1 MRTRLFIALAVLVL
15 LLGLA
20 LANRQRLPWWPVG
33 AGTAARRSGSAGGSG
48 SSSAA
53 GPYVRVTSMQLR
65 GGTNHP
71 PTNVIARLMRE
82 EREGGD
88 VDRGAWHRGVETYL
102 QQHNRSA
109 ESLLAAARV
118 LGRGSPDGREYLRE
132 AREKYPNDPR
142 VAYAAYYGSG
152 PYDNQQSASPERRQ
166 WLDNFKL
173 AAPDNALPD
182 YLSARDDFK
191 AGRTAEAVQEVLAA
205 VGKPM
210 QDYALDSIQ
219 NAEQAYLAAGLPE
232 AEAKARASSE
242 QPLPQLAELKQLTV
256 NLVEYAK
263 AQQQSGDP
271 AAAQSALQAAVSMGG
286 QLDKDGPFLIN
297 NLVGIA
303 VQQIALNAMDPTATL
318 GDTGQ
323 TVQSQLDALNQ
334 HKQDLK
340 AVGQQIEAVL
350 PYLTDQEVVAY
361 FDRIRRDGETAAV
374 QWLLS
379 VPAHP

>member
-1 MRTRLFIALAVLVL
+1 MRRRLVIVIAGLLVV
-15 LLGLA
+15 LGLA
-20 LANRQRLPWWPVG
+20 FANRQRLPWWSAGDG
-33 AGTAARRSGSAGGSG
+33 AAGRRSGSSGGSG
-48 SSSAA
+48 PSSAA
-53 GPYVRVTSMQLR
+53 GPFVRVTSMQLR

-71 PTNVIARLMRE
+71 RTNVIARLRRE
-82 EREGGD
+82 LEGAED
-88 VDRGAWHRGVETYL
+88 IERGAWHPGVETYL

-118 LGRGSPDGREYLRE
+118 LRTPDGREYLRE

-142 VAYAAYYGSG
+142 VAYDAYYHSG
-152 PYDNQQSASPERRQ
+152 PYDNQQPASPERRQ
-166 WLDNFKL
+166 WLDNFKQ

-210 QDYALDSIQ
+210 QDYALDSVQ

-232 AEAKARASSE
+232 AEATARASSE
-242 QPLPQLAELKQLTV
+242 QPLPELAELKQLTI

-263 AQQQSGDP
+263 TQQQSGDP
-271 AAAQSALQAAVSMGG
+271 AAAQAALQAAMSMGG
-286 QLDKDGPFLIN
+286 QLDNDGPFLIN

-334 HKQDLK
+334 HKQDLR
-340 AVGQQIEAVL
+340 AVGQQIETVL

-361 FDRIRRDGETAAV
+361 FDRIRRDGEAAAV

>member
-33 AGTAARRSGSAGGSG
+33 DAAAGQRSGSSGGSG
-48 SSSAA
+48 SASAA

-65 GGTNHP
+65 GRTNSP

-82 EREGGD
+82 EQEGGD

-118 LGRGSPDGREYLRE
+118 LRGLDLGYLRE
-132 AREKYPNDPR
+132 AKEKYPNDPR
-142 VAYAAYYGSG
+142 VAYAAFYQ
-152 PYDNQQSASPERRQ
+152 PPFDNRQAAPEERRQ
-166 WLDNFKL
+166 WLDAFKQ
-173 AAPDNALPD
+173 AAPDNALPG

-232 AEAKARASSE
+232 AEAAARASSE
-242 QPLPQLAELKQLTV
+242 QPLPQLAELKQLTI

-263 AQQQSGDP
+263 TQQQSGDP

-286 QLDKDGPFLIN
+286 QLDNDGPFLIN

-323 TVQSQLDALNQ
+323 TVQSQLDALTQ
-334 HKQDLK
+334 HKLDLRTE
-340 AVGQQIEAVL
+340 AQEIETVL
-350 PYLTDQEVVAY
+350 PYLTDQEVAAY
-361 FDRIRRDGETAAV
+361 FDRIRRDGEAAAV
-374 QWLLS
+374 QWLLT

>member
-1 MRTRLFIALAVLVL
+1 MH
-15 LLGLA
+15 
-20 LANRQRLPWWPVG
+20 
-33 AGTAARRSGSAGGSG
+33 
-48 SSSAA
+48 
-53 GPYVRVTSMQLR
+53 LR
-65 GGTNHP
+65 DGTNQP
-71 PTNVIARLMRE
+71 RTNVIARLMKE
-82 EREGGD
+82 LEGGEE
-88 VDRGAWHRGVETYL
+88 VERGAWHHGVEAYL

-118 LGRGSPDGREYLRE
+118 LRGLDLGYLRE
-132 AREKYPNDPR
+132 AKEKYPNDPR
-142 VAYAAYYGSG
+142 VAYAAFYQ
-152 PYDNQQSASPERRQ
+152 PPFDNHEAAPEERRQ
-166 WLDNFKL
+166 WLDAFKQ
-173 AAPDNALPD
+173 AAPDNALPN

-191 AGRTAEAVQEVLAA
+191 AGRTDQAVQEVLAA
-205 VGKPM
+205 AGKPM

-256 NLVEYAK
+256 SLVEYAK

-271 AAAQSALQAAVSMGG
+271 AAAQSALQAAVSLGG
-286 QLDKDGPFLIN
+286 QLESSDLFLIN

-303 VQQIALNAMDPTATL
+303 VQQIALNAMDPTATF

-340 AVGQQIEAVL
+340 AVSQQIEAVL
-350 PYLTDQEVVAY
+350 PYLTDQEVAAY
-361 FDRIRRDGETAAV
+361 FDRIRRDGEAAAV
-374 QWLLS
+374 QWLLT
-379 VPAHP
+379 VPGHP

>member
-20 LANRQRLPWWPVG
+20 VANHPRWL
-33 AGTAARRSGSAGGSG
+33 SSSAGGATA
-48 SSSAA
+48 SSASAASGESAGA
-53 GPYVRVTSMQLR
+53 GPFVRVTSAR
-65 GGTNHP
+65 WRARTNSP
-71 PTNVIARLMRE
+71 PTNVIARLQVASK
-82 EREGGD
+82 D
-88 VDRGAWHRGVETYL
+88 HLLETRPAGPALNRYL

-118 LGRGSPDGREYLRE
+118 TGERQFFDE
-132 AREKYPNDPR
+132 AKEKYPNDPR
-142 VAYAAYYGSG
+142 VAYAAFYQ
-152 PYDNQQSASPERRQ
+152 PPFDNRQAAPEERRQ
-166 WLDNFKL
+166 WLDAFKQ
-173 AAPDNALPD
+173 AAPDNALPN

-191 AGRTAEAVQEVLAA
+191 AGRTAEAVHEVLAA
-205 VGKPM
+205 AGKPM

-242 QPLPQLAELKQLTV
+242 QPLPQLTELKQLTV
-256 NLVEYAK
+256 NLVDYAK

-271 AAAQSALQAAVSMGG
+271 AAAQSALQAAVSLGG
-286 QLDKDGPFLIN
+286 QLDSDGLFLIN

-303 VQQIALNAMDPTATL
+303 VQQIALNAMDPMATL

-350 PYLTDQEVVAY
+350 PYLTDQEVAAY
-361 FDRIRRDGETAAV
+361 FDRIRRDGEAAAV
-374 QWLLS
+374 QWLLT
-379 VPAHP
+379 VPGHP

>member
-1 MRTRLFIALAVLVL
+1 MRRRLVIVIAGLLVV
-15 LLGLA
+15 LGLA
-20 LANRQRLPWWPVG
+20 FANRQRLPWWLAGDG
-33 AGTAARRSGSAGGSG
+33 AAGQRSGFSGGSG
-48 SSSAA
+48 PSSAA
-53 GPYVRVTSMQLR
+53 GPFVRVTSMQLR

-82 EREGGD
+82 EQEGGD
-88 VDRGAWHRGVETYL
+88 VDRGAWHRGVETYV

-118 LGRGSPDGREYLRE
+118 LRGLDRREYLRE
-132 AREKYPNDPR
+132 AKEKYPNDPR
-142 VAYAAYYGSG
+142 VAYAAFYQ
-152 PYDNQQSASPERRQ
+152 PPFDNRQAAPEERRQ
-166 WLDNFKL
+166 WLDAFQQ
-173 AAPDNALPD
+173 AAPDNALPG

-191 AGRTAEAVQEVLAA
+191 AGRTDQAVQEVLAA
-205 VGKPM
+205 VGKPI
-210 QDYALDSIQ
+210 QDYALESIQ
-219 NAEQAYLAAGLPE
+219 NVEQAYLAAGLPE
-232 AEAKARASSE
+232 AEATARATGE
-242 QPLPQLAELKQLTV
+242 QPLPQLAELKQLTI

-263 AQQQSGDP
+263 TQQSGDP
-271 AAAQSALQAAVSMGG
+271 AAAQSALQAAVRLGG
-286 QLDKDGPFLIN
+286 QLDSDGPFLIN

-303 VQQIALNAMDPTATL
+303 VQQIALNAMDPAATL
-318 GDTGQ
+318 GDAGQ

-340 AVGQQIEAVL
+340 AVAQQIEAVL